1 MKEILLYPTKKRTGE
16 KRVHV
21 SDKLHG
27 VLCVY
32 EVMFPKGTTL
42 RIGSKSLVVG
52 EYTAWPPPEQQGLG
66 LGVEAQKPKRSTDLG

>member
-21 SDKLHG
+21 SDKLHA

-32 EVMFPKGTTL
+32 AIMWPKGTVIH
-42 RIGSKSLVVG
+42 IGKKSLVVG
-52 EYTAWPPPEQQGLG
+52 EFTPWPPPEQQGLG
-66 LGVEAQKPKRSTDLG
+66 MEIEPAKVKRNTDLG